1 MRADDSS
8 KGKRLIEKLHEC
20 KSLPPTSRRHYNNI
34 SIDETDMYDQ
44 RYQVVGAD
52 HLEPFPYADEDED
65 NNIAGYVQQK
75 CDYRLECHDSPSL
88 THYRCN
94 AHAFK
99 LNGQSILLQKWSPLL

>member
-1 MRADDSS
+1 MREPKTEVTSEELASIRTLLNIMRADDSS

-20 KSLPPTSRRHYNNI
+20 KSLPPMSRRHHDNI

-52 HLEPFPYADEDED
+52 HLEPFPDVDEDED

-75 CDYRLECHDSPSL
+75 RDYSR
-88 THYRCN
+88 R
-94 AHAFK
+94 
-99 LNGQSILLQKWSPLL
+99 